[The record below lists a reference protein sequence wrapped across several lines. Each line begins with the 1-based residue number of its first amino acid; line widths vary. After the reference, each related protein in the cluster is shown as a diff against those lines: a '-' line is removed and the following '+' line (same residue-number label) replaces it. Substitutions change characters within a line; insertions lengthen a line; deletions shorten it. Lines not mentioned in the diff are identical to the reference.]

1 MKQNKLLAFL
11 VCAVMAVS
19 VLSGCSAKKE
29 KETVKINLCEVT
41 HSVFYAP
48 QYVAIEKGF
57 FAEEGIEV
65 ELTNGQ
71 GADKVMSAVL
81 SDNADIGFA
90 GPEASIYVYNEGKED
105 FTKVFAQVTKCD
117 GSFLVSREEIKD
129 FNWSGLK
136 GKHILPGRKGGVP
149 YMAFEYAMR
158 KNGIDP
164 YADLNMDNSIQ
175 FGLMAGA
182 FAAGTG
188 DFVTL
193 FEPTA
198 STMVKEGKGHIVASV
213 GKEAGDM
220 PYTAYFA
227 KSSYIKKNKDV
238 IQRFTNAVAKGQK
251 WVAEHTAEQIADA
264 IKNSFPDTDKDILVS
279 SIARYKEI
287 GAFSETPF
295 MTQESFDLLQTVMTS
310 AGELK
315 KNAPFEKI
323 VDNSFAQAVSK
334 SGALK

>member
-1 MKQNKLLAFL
+1 MKRKKLLAL
-11 VCAVMAVS
+11 VVCAAMAAGAF
-19 VLSGCSAKKE
+19 SGCAGKKE
-29 KETVKINLCEVT
+29 ETVKVKVCEVT

-57 FAEEGIEV
+57 FADQGIEI

-105 FTKVFAQVTKCD
+105 FTKIFAQITKCD

-129 FNWSGLK
+129 FKWSDLK

-149 YMAFEYAMR
+149 YMALEYAMR

-213 GKEAGDM
+213 GKEAGNM

-227 KSSYIKKNKDV
+227 KGSYIEKNKDI
-238 IQRFTNAVAKGQK
+238 IQRFANAVAKGQK
-251 WVAEHTAEQIADA
+251 WVSEHTAQEIADA
-264 IKNSFPDTDKDILVS
+264 IKGSFPDTDIEILVS
-279 SIARYKEI
+279 AIARYKEI
-287 GAFSETPF
+287 GAFSETPV
-295 MTQESFDLLQTVMTS
+295 MSQESFDLLQTVITS

-315 KNAPFEKI
+315 KNAPFEKV
-323 VDNSFAQAVSK
+323 VDNTFANQAAKNSTDK
-334 SGALK
+334 